1 MAPAVRQVHQLMA
14 ALSYG
19 DAVSNHALWIR
30 DALRRAGFASE
41 IFVEHVHPRMTAHV
55 RPLWE
60 YPRVSSADT
69 VCLFHFSIGSA
80 AGPLIFQCPDRLVTI
95 YHNITPAEW
104 FLGFRPHLV
113 GLTYHG
119 RRQLSAFVPRTSLAL
134 GVSDYNRRDLAAAGF
149 HPTGVLPIVPDF
161 RLYEGEGS
169 RLTRGLYADDRT
181 NIVFVGRIS
190 PNKRIEDVI
199 RAFACFQRYV
209 NPHSRLF
216 LVGDHR
222 GYEKYYDRLLEMVRE
237 LRLEE
242 VVFTGHVDDDDLV
255 AYYRLGR
262 IFLCLSEHEGF
273 CVPVLEAMAVGL
285 PIVAYDAG
293 AVSETLR
300 GAGVLLKDK
309 SPELVAELMGEILTN
324 EPLRRAI
331 LDGQARVLREL
342 KAVDYDALLLSTLAP
357 VLAPAR

>member
-1 MAPAVRQVHQLMA
+1 MPARRQVHQLMA

-30 DALRRAGFASE
+30 DALRRAGFDSE
-41 IFVEHVHPRMTAHV
+41 IFVEHVHPRMTSHV
-55 RPLWE
+55 RPLWQ
-60 YPRVSSADT
+60 YPRVSSPDT

-80 AGPLIFQCPDRLVTI
+80 AGPLIHALPDKVVTV
-95 YHNITPAEW
+95 YHNITPPEW
-104 FLGFRPHLV
+104 FIGFRPHLV

-119 RRQLSAFVPRTSLAL
+119 RRELACYVRRTSLAL
-134 GVSDYNRRDLAAAGF
+134 GVSDFNRRELAAVGF
-149 HPTGVLPIVPDF
+149 APTGVLPIVPDWS
-161 RLYEGEGS
+161 LYERPGS
-169 RLTRGLYADDRT
+169 RLTRELYADDRT

-190 PNKRIEDVI
+190 PNKRIDDVI
-199 RAFACFQRYV
+199 RAFAVYQRYT
-209 NPHSRLF
+209 NPRSRLF

-222 GYEKYYDRLLEMVRE
+222 GYEKYYDRLVEMVQA

-255 AYYRLGR
+255 AYYRLGHL
-262 IFLCLSEHEGF
+262 FLCLSEHEGF

-293 AVSETLR
+293 AVAETLR

-309 SPELVAELMGEILTN
+309 SPELVAELMGEILTR
-324 EPLRRAI
+324 PGLRASI
-331 LDGQARVLREL
+331 LEGQMRVLREL
-342 KAVDYDALLLSTLAP
+342 KAVDFDALLLERLAP
-357 VLAPAR
+357 VLG